1 MKTKRIISLLF
12 AACMCIMLLSTTA
25 FAAGAPH
32 LTTGGTPTFSADEGY
47 TETDVPEQ
55 YVTVYVNDSGLDAA
69 NLTATLNDTTHFTI
83 RPKTGEESDWNTGTT
98 GTLVRNAEV
107 PAGSNVRFAVQP
119 QAGIEAG
126 TYNTTI
132 EITADQVDPPLS
144 VDVRFTVSRQSVS
157 VSISKGVTQG
167 GSLIPPA
174 KTFEFELDFVEEGL
188 TAGAL
193 TITGNTVDTNGVGGG
208 STALTIT
215 GAADKMN
222 QLKSGFFIREKND
235 GAEGW
240 TYSNKTYY
248 VVYDTTNNA
257 WVGGEGSEI
266 PSPLPN
272 DMPNGFDFTNTY
284 TMNGSNKNSSRSDND
299 DEYYIIDSWA
309 DEGGSISPEGR
320 VVVSEGADKKFTIK
334 ANDGYE
340 IQKVVVDGKD
350 KGALRSYTFENVT
363 RDHTIKAYFVKTG
376 VPVEAKDNP
385 NTGAAMPSSSRGMG
399 LMVAMGVLAL
409 AVFTVKKE

>member
-193 TITGNTVDTNGVGGG
+193 CLQLSFNFTVRILIEGDVLMNLIGKWEVSAVLSALDGEMKWITREEADGMEDFDLSMFDPITEFTEDGVVLTLFRIPEKMPQEEIDNAISEGMERTGDFLVTGKQEWKEENGKFLYNTE
-208 STALTIT
+208 IE
-215 GAADKMN
+215 GAIFDEEV
-222 QLKSGFFIREKND
+222 SP
-235 GAEGW
+235 
-240 TYSNKTYY
+240 
-248 VVYDTTNNA
+248 
-257 WVGGEGSEI
+257 WVEI
-266 PSPLPN
+266 PE
-272 DMPNGFDFTNTY
+272 DENG
-284 TMNGSNKNSSRSDND
+284 
-299 DEYYIIDSWA
+299 
-309 DEGGSISPEGR
+309 
-320 VVVSEGADKKFTIK
+320 
-334 ANDGYE
+334 E
-340 IQKVVVDGKD
+340 ITLMGM
-350 KGALRSYTFENVT
+350 LRMK
-363 RDHTIKAYFVKTG
+363 HI
-376 VPVEAKDNP
+376 
-385 NTGAAMPSSSRGMG
+385 
-399 LMVAMGVLAL
+399 
-409 AVFTVKKE
+409 